1 VVAADPVLAVLA
13 PASAAGPAEAGGGPA
28 RGMTRCARRWLI
40 ATLGLTVGAAV
51 IAIALAPPGSAPAPE
66 GLAFLLFVGSSVHVA
81 STGWFYTVPQ
91 VRQHMRGHR
100 VRYVWVPIALITG
113 ACAVAAMT
121 PVRLLYWLLLP
132 YFGWQ
137 FFHFHKQNLGIA
149 ALAAA
154 ARRIRPLT
162 RPERRVLRAAGIASI
177 AALVT
182 RPGRLQLPL
191 PQEVRGGWLTVPAA
205 AFAACV
211 LAGLILLARRPR
223 SERPA
228 SFAAAYLTA
237 LLFGLPVFAFTSP
250 YAAVA
255 GLTIAHGLQYL
266 LLMGMLAAGGPD
278 RARRPLR
285 LAVLCNI
292 ALIGGSLLSLA
303 SDGLRFGAGMRFI
316 YGIFLGVVMAH
327 FVVDAGL
334 WRMRAE
340 FPRAFLTARLPF
352 LGPAERQ

>member
-1 VVAADPVLAVLA
+1 VAADQSLATGYPAATAPVAHQ
-13 PASAAGPAEAGGGPA
+13 ASAA
-28 RGMTRCARRWLI
+28 RWWLT
-40 ATLGLTVGAAV
+40 ATLGLTLGAA
-51 IAIALAPPGSAPAPE
+51 ITAIALAPSGSAPAPE
-66 GLAFLLFVGSSVHVA
+66 GLAFLLFIGSSVHVA
-81 STGWFYTVPQ
+81 STGWFYTVPE
-91 VRQHMRGHR
+91 VREHMRGHR

-113 ACAVAAMT
+113 ASAVAAVT

-137 FFHFHKQNLGIA
+137 FCHFHKQNLGIA

-154 ARRIRPLT
+154 SRRISPLT
-162 RPERRVLRAAGIASI
+162 RPERRVLRAAGAASI
-177 AALVT
+177 AAVVT
-182 RPGRLQLPL
+182 RPGRHQLPL
-191 PQEVRGGWLTVPAA
+191 PQEIRGGWLTVPAA
-205 AFAACV
+205 AFAVCV

-223 SERPA
+223 AQRPA
-228 SFAAAYLTA
+228 TFSAAYLTA

-303 SDGLRFGAGMRFI
+303 SDGLRFGAGARFVF
-316 YGIFLGVVMAH
+316 GIFLGAVMAH

-352 LGPAERQ
+352 LVPAARP

>member
-1 VVAADPVLAVLA
+1 MAADQALATRHPAAQVPVAHHA
-13 PASAAGPAEAGGGPA
+13 RAA
-28 RGMTRCARRWLI
+28 RWWLI

-51 IAIALAPPGSAPAPE
+51 TAIELAPTGSAPAPE

-81 STGWFYTVPQ
+81 STGWFYTVPP
-91 VRQHMRGHR
+91 VRRHMRGHR
-100 VRYVWVPIALITG
+100 GRYVWVPIALITG
-113 ACAVAAMT
+113 ASAVAAVT

-154 ARRIRPLT
+154 SRRVSPLT
-162 RPERRVLRAAGIASI
+162 RKERRVLRAAGVASI
-177 AALVT
+177 AVLVT
-182 RPGRLQLPL
+182 RPSRLQLPL
-191 PQEVRGGWLTVPAA
+191 PQEVRGGWLLIPAA
-205 AFAACV
+205 AFAASV
-211 LAGLILLARRPR
+211 LAGLILLTRRPLARRP
-223 SERPA
+223 A
-228 SFAAAYLTA
+228 AFCAAYLTA
-237 LLFGLPVFAFTSP
+237 LLFGLPVIAFASP

-266 LLMGMLAAGGPD
+266 VLMGMLAAGGPD
-278 RARRPLR
+278 RGRRPLR
-285 LAVLCNI
+285 LAALCNI

-303 SDGLRFGAGMRFI
+303 SDGLRFSAGARFV
-316 YGIFLGVVMAH
+316 YGIFLGAVMAH

-340 FPRAFLTARLPF
+340 FPRAFLTERLPF
-352 LGPAERQ
+352 LIPAAPP

>member
-1 VVAADPVLAVLA
+1 VAADRALALDR
-13 PASAAGPAEAGGGPA
+13 PAAASGGSGAAG
-28 RGMTRCARRWLI
+28 RSWLT
-40 ATLGLTVGAAV
+40 ATLGLTLGAAI
-51 IAIALAPPGSAPAPE
+51 IAIALAPAGSAPAPE
-66 GLAFLLFVGSSVHVA
+66 GLAFLLFVGSAVHVA

-91 VRQHMRGHR
+91 VRRHMRGHR
-100 VRYVWVPIALITG
+100 VRYVGVPIALITG
-113 ACAVAAMT
+113 ASAIAAVTA
-121 PVRLLYWLLLP
+121 VRLLDWLLLA

-149 ALAAA
+149 ALTAA

-162 RPERRVLRAAGIASI
+162 RPERRALLGAGVASI
-177 AALVT
+177 AGLLT
-182 RPGRLQLPL
+182 RPSRLQLPL
-191 PQEVRGGWLTVPAA
+191 PQEARGGWLAVPAA
-205 AFAACV
+205 AFAVCV
-211 LAGLILLARRPR
+211 LAGLVLLARRPPGQ
-223 SERPA
+223 RPA

-237 LLFGLPVFAFTSP
+237 LTFGLPAFAFGSP

-266 LLMGMLAAGGPD
+266 LLMGLLAAGGPD

-285 LAVLCNI
+285 LAVLVNV

-303 SDGLRFGAGMRFI
+303 SDGLRFTAGARFV
-316 YGIFLGVVMAH
+316 YGLFLGAVMAH

-334 WRMRAE
+334 WRMREE

-352 LGPAERQ
+352 LAPAEER